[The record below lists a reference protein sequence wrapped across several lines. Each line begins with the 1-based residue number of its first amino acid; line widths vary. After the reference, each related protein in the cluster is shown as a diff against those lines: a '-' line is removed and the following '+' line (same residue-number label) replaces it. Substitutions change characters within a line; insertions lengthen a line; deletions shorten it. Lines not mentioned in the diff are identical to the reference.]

1 MSTNLPIEIDL
12 HDGNMFIKNE
22 SSVTFVTLDDRNHG
36 DENVG
41 VVEVWAIVA
50 LGLPE
55 INKDLAVRLANEL
68 IESDSEMW
76 HTESDGCFDTDVKEV
91 K

>member
-1 MSTNLPIEIDL
+1 MSVPTDTIQSQPNERCLMPKYKVEIKEL
-12 HDGNMFIKNE
+12 LIHTGE
-22 SSVTFVTLDDRNHG
+22 LEADDY
-36 DENVG
+36 DS
-41 VVEVWAIVA
+41 AF
-50 LGLPE
+50 
-55 INKDLAVRLANEL
+55 RLANEL